1 MTHNCVC
8 VLSGVSRW
16 VRLSDNT
23 NIYEIKTK
31 EICYFFLIWLIIESG
46 LLRII
51 KNCQELHFK
60 IITVVK
66 CQHSCRVI
74 VANVVHDEMFS
85 QNDAPVKVETHSM
98 VTGCDTIVRRIH
110 P

>member
-1 MTHNCVC
+1 M
-8 VLSGVSRW
+8 L
-16 VRLSDNT
+16 L
-23 NIYEIKTK
+23 
-31 EICYFFLIWLIIESG
+31 FFIWLIIESG

-74 VANVVHDEMFS
+74 VANVVQDEKFP
-85 QNDAPVKVETHSM
+85 QNDAPIKVETHSM

>member
-1 MTHNCVC
+1 MKLKQKKYAT
-8 VLSGVSRW
+8 
-16 VRLSDNT
+16 
-23 NIYEIKTK
+23 
-31 EICYFFLIWLIIESG
+31 FFLIWLIIESG

-66 CQHSCRVI
+66 WKHSCRVI
-74 VANVVHDEMFS
+74 VANVVQDEKFP

-110 P
+110 PEPHDKPQLVATDSS